1 MNVED
6 VNRKNKEK
14 DKIAAGIHKRSFQP
28 LSNLLCASAVL
39 LLINYVQ
46 KKIPYGCIRQ
56 PEINPN

>member
-46 KKIPYGCIRQ
+46 KKIP
-56 PEINPN
+56 